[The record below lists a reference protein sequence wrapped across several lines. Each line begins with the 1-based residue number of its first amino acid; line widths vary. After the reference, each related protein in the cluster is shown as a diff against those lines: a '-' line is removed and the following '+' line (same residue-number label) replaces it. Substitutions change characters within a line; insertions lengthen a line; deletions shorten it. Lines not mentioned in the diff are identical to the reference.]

1 MPSDAAILIVDDHE
15 DTLYALES
23 ALAPLGYRLLRA
35 TSGDEALKHVLRG
48 QIGLLLL
55 DVRMPGV
62 SGLDVVRYLR
72 RLEQTQHIPVILL
85 TGFGTDQELTSTA
98 FDLGVAD
105 LVMKPVDPWS
115 LRTKVRYL
123 YDAHQRALALEREV
137 RALRTHDHSQS
148 QQQEQSQGRRQDHR
162 QEQEQSQGPR
172 ATAPAATPA
181 PRTAPAPQSPRPPRP
196 RTDTAIPVQRDGEN
210 RTPAPKPAPD
220 RT

>member
-148 QQQEQSQGRRQDHR
+148 QQQEQSQG
-162 QEQEQSQGPR
+162 PR
-172 ATAPAATPA
+172 A
-181 PRTAPAPQSPRPPRP
+181 TAPAPQSPRPPRP
-196 RTDTAIPVQRDGEN
+196 RADTAIPVQRDGEN

>member
-1 MPSDAAILIVDDHE
+1 MPPDAAILIVDDHE

-85 TGFGTDQELTSTA
+85 TGFGTDQELTSAA
-98 FDLGVAD
+98 FGLGVAD
-105 LVMKPVDPWS
+105 LVMKPVDPWT

-123 YDAHQRALALEREV
+123 YDAHQRSVALEREV
-137 RALRTHDHSQS
+137 RALRARTGGHH
-148 QQQEQSQGRRQDHR
+148 
-162 QEQEQSQGPR
+162 PR
-172 ATAPAATPA
+172 TPA
-181 PRTAPAPQSPRPPRP
+181 PTAPDRRQARP
-196 RTDTAIPVQRDGEN
+196 RADTAIPVQRDGEN
-210 RTPAPKPAPD
+210 RTPAQEPAPD

>member
-137 RALRTHDHSQS
+137 RALRTHDHSQK
-148 QQQEQSQGRRQDHR
+148 QEQSQGRRQDHK

-172 ATAPAATPA
+172 ATAPATTPA

>member
-137 RALRTHDHSQS
+137 RALRTHDHSHSQS
-148 QQQEQSQGRRQDHR
+148 QQ
-162 QEQEQSQGPR
+162 QEQSQGPR

>member
-137 RALRTHDHSQS
+137 RALRTHDQSHSQS
-148 QQQEQSQGRRQDHR
+148 QQ
-162 QEQEQSQGPR
+162 QEQSQGPR

>member
-148 QQQEQSQGRRQDHR
+148 QQQEQSQG
-162 QEQEQSQGPR
+162 PR
-172 ATAPAATPA
+172 A
-181 PRTAPAPQSPRPPRP
+181 TAPAPQSPRPPRP

>member
-1 MPSDAAILIVDDHE
+1 MPSDAAILIVDDHD

-148 QQQEQSQGRRQDHR
+148 QQQEQSQG
-162 QEQEQSQGPR
+162 PR
-172 ATAPAATPA
+172 A
-181 PRTAPAPQSPRPPRP
+181 TAPAPQSPRPPRP